1 MLLNGA
7 CFCYFDR
14 YDVHFLRPP
23 SGRGLS
29 IRMAL
34 ETSLKSSGL
43 ETKTYITLQTK
54 VYLYICVCIYRQMDR
69 YTHIMMIMDIINYIV

>member
-1 MLLNGA
+1 MVLVFVNLITMM
-7 CFCYFDR
+7 FPFSST
-14 YDVHFLRPP
+14 P

-34 ETSLKSSGL
+34 GTSQELESSGL

-54 VYLYICVCIYRQMDR
+54 VYL
-69 YTHIMMIMDIINYIV
+69 

>member
-34 ETSLKSSGL
+34 ETSQGPESSGL

-54 VYLYICVCIYRQMDR
+54 VYLCICVYIDRWLDGWMDG
-69 YTHIMMIMDIINYIV
+69 